1 MSLRK
6 LEASVPLE
14 YRQTVLNALTN
25 EGGIGRETH
34 VGEFIVVRQA
44 ENCVEISLVCSS
56 KRAGELMNVLAARGV
71 GVLYGTLTSLSVAS
85 QRPNP
90 IALKNEFRE
99 LKKKIEDTAIEEL
112 GKDHQFRRRW
122 QRRVDRLAENKIEY
136 VTTSASK
143 SVEEIY
149 NEIVDMSYDSSSF
162 YVSVVCA
169 STIAGVGLLTNSPVV
184 VLSAMLISPLM
195 GPILAAAF
203 AFAIGDYGLFF
214 SSVAAECRAAIVT
227 FAMGIIVALTFGP
240 FVVAYGE
247 LTIPTAE
254 MDSRGQLSGLVGGAI
269 IAIASGVVVAT
280 AITSEGINSLVGV
293 AISASLLPPIV
304 NSGALLVISTA
315 CGDANSNVMCT
326 LSKQK
331 MAERAAIS
339 FALYA
344 INFVIIVVVAAC
356 IFYAQQ
362 IGRFKGFLIGRQN
375 TELLDVA
382 HAHVRRKLGDAT
394 AMKGVVGEQTFHK
407 ILANAAPRRG
417 VEREDDVENPRASTR
432 DAADADADPPP
443 AVDYSA
449 LRPFDEPAGVP
460 RPNFATREDNK
471 HFFSWLRRTMQ

>member
-14 YRQTVLNALTN
+14 YRQTVLDALTN

-34 VGEFIVVRQA
+34 VGEFIVVREA
-44 ENCVEISLVCSS
+44 ENCVVISLVCTST
-56 KRAGELMNVLAARGV
+56 RAGELMNVLAARGV

-90 IALKNEFRE
+90 IALVSEFRE

-122 QRRVDRLAENKIEY
+122 QRRVDRLDENKIEY
-136 VTTSASK
+136 VTTSTSK

-149 NEIVDMSYDSSSF
+149 NEIVDMSYDSPAF

-169 STIAGVGLLTNSPVV
+169 SVIAGVGLLTNSSVV

-214 SSVAAECRAAIVT
+214 SSVAAELRAACVT
-227 FAMGIIVALTFGP
+227 FAMGVVVALTFGP
-240 FVVAYGE
+240 FVVSYGS

-254 MDSRGQLSGLVGGAI
+254 MDSRGQVSGLLGGVI

-280 AITSEGINSLVGV
+280 AITSDGINSLVGV

-304 NSGALLVISTA
+304 NSGALLVISLA
-315 CGDANSNVMCT
+315 CGESNSMCT
-326 LSKQK
+326 LSKQT
-331 MAERAAIS
+331 MADRAAVS

-344 INFVIIVVVAAC
+344 INFFIIVVVAAC

-362 IGRFKGFLIGRQN
+362 VGRFRVFLIGRQN
-375 TELLDVA
+375 TELLNVA
-382 HAHVRRKLGDAT
+382 HNHVRRKLGDAT
-394 AMKGVVGEQTFHK
+394 AMKGAVGEQTFEK
-407 ILANAAPRRG
+407 ILADAAAKDGKRDG
-417 VEREDDVENPRASTR
+417 DVENPRAS
-432 DAADADADPPP
+432 DDDDGLVVP
-443 AVDYSA
+443 AVDYSP

-460 RPNFATREDNK
+460 RPSFATREDNRN
-471 HFFSWLRRTMQ
+471 FFGWIRDARFRVIG